1 MKTLRQIENRINK
14 MDLDR
19 DFIINMN
26 DYFRYIKNHN
36 EYIKARLTKRLA
48 KFDLTLEEFVWWM
61 GQDTKGK

>member
-36 EYIKARLTKRLA
+36 EYIKARLTKRLV

-61 GQDTKGK
+61 GQDTRGK